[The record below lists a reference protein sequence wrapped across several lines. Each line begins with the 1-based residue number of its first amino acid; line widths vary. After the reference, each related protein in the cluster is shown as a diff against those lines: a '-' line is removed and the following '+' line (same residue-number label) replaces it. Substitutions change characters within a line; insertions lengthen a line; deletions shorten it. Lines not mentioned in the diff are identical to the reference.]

1 MRTLCLAVTMGALAA
16 CTALAASN
24 GNFSA
29 MGTNASCAIGT
40 GGTFGTPGGPGGGT
54 ALGQFTANL
63 STSNGNGLTLD
74 IRPDLVTGLFTDTK
88 ISTTVPSATADVG
101 IQVCVTVDGSGAN
114 VFPTNCVI
122 YDERFQQISSQL
134 FSQLTACTAAPTGA
148 LCSSNNTTCAA
159 GSTCTLGATGTCTIS
174 GAACSA
180 TSPCTGAGDTCNF
193 AGQCTAP
200 NPLCNFDLILSTL
213 SAHSFDFIVSM
224 PGVGPHKVVASWSV
238 VDATANNSN
247 STVAACAGPGVLTV
261 TQYKVFQNSGAL
273 TFSSL

>member
-1 MRTLCLAVTMGALAA
+1 MGALAA

-101 IQVCVTVDGSGAN
+101 IQVCVTVDGSGAG
-114 VFPTNCVI
+114 VLPTSCVI

-134 FSQLTACTAAPTGA
+134 FNQLTACTAATTGA
-148 LCSSNNTTCAA
+148 CSTNNSTCSVA
-159 GSTCTLGATGTCTIS
+159 GSTCNLGTTGTCTLNP
-174 GAACSA
+174 GTGCSTTA
-180 TSPCTGAGDTCNF
+180 PCTAAGDSCNF
-193 AGQCTAP
+193 SGSCIGP
-200 NPLCNFDLILSTL
+200 NPGCNFELILSTL
-213 SAHSFDFIVSM
+213 SAHGFDFIVSM
-224 PGVGPHKVVASWSV
+224 PGQGPHTIAATWSV
-238 VDATANNSN
+238 VGQGATSGAN
-247 STVAACAGPGVLTV
+247 VASCVGPGVLTV
-261 TQYKVFQNSGAL
+261 TQYKVFNNSGSL
-273 TFSSL
+273 TF